1 MVLDLEGLP
10 IEACK
15 ATLEDEAF
23 LSTHVSGGNMKN
35 LNFPELFFFPERYVL
50 SNPCIV
56 FILKNTKSNNLPI
69 WQLIINTL
77 SQRC

>member
-10 IEACK
+10 IEACE

-35 LNFPELFFFPERYVL
+35 LNFPELFFFSRKVCTQQPLYRFYFE
-50 SNPCIV
+50 
-56 FILKNTKSNNLPI
+56 KHKK
-69 WQLIINTL
+69 
-77 SQRC
+77 